1 LTEINYYRRNHPYKF
16 VLILGCGAGNN
27 LEAWSNSFD
36 TSCIIGF
43 ENLLYEDVANAWDWR
58 FWMYV
63 FYPNYTILQAAN
75 RAFYETYESFDYFE
89 GNPEKAFMMGI
100 LGNGVL

>member
-1 LTEINYYRRNHPYKF
+1 
-16 VLILGCGAGNN
+16 
-27 LEAWSNSFD
+27 
-36 TSCIIGF
+36 
-43 ENLLYEDVANAWDWR
+43 
-58 FWMYV
+58 MYV